1 MIASMIRE
9 ETSLTG
15 KGQIQLPAKIRKAIG
30 AEIGD
35 TFLFELTDQKEIR
48 VKLVKKIKLL
58 DLAGTFPMKKV
69 FPGIEKEEELTKKKV
84 SRKIAQ
90 NE

>member
-58 DLAGTFPMKKV
+58 DLTGIFPKKKV
-69 FPGIEKEEELTKKKV
+69 FPGIEKEEELTKRRV
-84 SRKIAQ
+84 ARKNAQ

>member
-1 MIASMIRE
+1 MIRE
-9 ETSLTG
+9 ETSLTR

-35 TFLFELTDQKEIR
+35 TFLFELNNQKEIR

-58 DLAGTFPMKKV
+58 DLAGTFPKKKV
-69 FPGIEKEEELTKKKV
+69 FPGIEKEEELTKRKV
-84 SRKIAQ
+84 VGKIAQ

>member
-1 MIASMIRE
+1 MIRE

-48 VKLVKKIKLL
+48 VKFVKKIKLL
-58 DLAGTFPMKKV
+58 DLAGTFPKKKV